1 MIPAPFES
9 LELLY
14 LAKDNAPK
22 TGSAWLA
29 FVEPKTLPAMA
40 EALLAAHY
48 HLEDVSGLEA
58 AEGAVSVYHFDHF
71 DTPGRITV
79 AAVAPHDTPVF
90 PSIAPV
96 YHGAEWHERE
106 TRDFYGFTYEGN
118 PNFIPLLLADDMA
131 DVHPLQKAE
140 GSRAALRTLF
150 AAENRG
156 GEVVKKAEGFTL
168 LDEPEPE
175 AAPEPVQEA
184 APAPAAPKVEEKAAE
199 APAPEKTVT
208 EAAPAPA
215 DAPQAE
221 VKAEAKAEEKADP
234 APVQAQTPAKPA
246 VSAPAPKAP
255 VKNTPSP
262 KKSGGKSAKGG
273 KR

>member
-29 FVEPKTLPAMA
+29 FIEPKTLPAMA
-40 EALLAAHY
+40 EAFLAAHY
-48 HLEDVSGLEA
+48 HLEDVSGLEV

-79 AAVAPHDTPVF
+79 AAVAPHDAPAF

-106 TRDFYGFTYEGN
+106 TRDFYGFSYEGN

-140 GSRAALRTLF
+140 ESRAALRTLF

-156 GEVVKKAEGFTL
+156 GDVVKKAEGFTL
-168 LDEPEPE
+168 LDAPAPEPE
-175 AAPEPVQEA
+175 AVPEPVVEA
-184 APAPAAPKVEEKAAE
+184 APAAAPVAEKPVAQAAEPVAESAATPAAE
-199 APAPEKTVT
+199 APQ
-208 EAAPAPA
+208 A
-215 DAPQAE
+215 DSKP
-221 VKAEAKAEEKADP
+221 EEKA
-234 APVQAQTPAKPA
+234 TPAA
-246 VSAPAPKAP
+246 SAPAPKAP
-255 VKNTPSP
+255 VKPVPSP

-273 KR
+273 RK